1 MDCNWS
7 ATGEQMSRLKVAIIG
22 SGISGLT
29 CAHTLASHHDI
40 TIYEAADY
48 IGGHTHTVQVEKE
61 GEVSDIDT
69 GFIVF
74 NDRTYPHFIN
84 LMDNLGV
91 SSQPSEMS
99 FSVRNDALDLEY
111 NGNSLN
117 SLFAQRRNLI
127 RPRFLA
133 MVADIMRFNKE
144 VKSAA
149 EKDQDQTI
157 GDFLAA
163 NKYSALFKENYLLP
177 MVSAIWSMGLK
188 SCMDFPL
195 PFFVRF
201 FENHGLLDVVNRPQ
215 WRTIKGGSSSYIAP
229 LTASFKD
236 RIRLSTPVVRV
247 EREDKLVKIITGE
260 ETTPFDHVVFACHG
274 NQALSLLDR
283 PTPEEESVLQE
294 FTTSENRVVLH
305 TDTSFLPKR
314 KLAWAS
320 WNYNMVDGA
329 KEQTTLTYNMN
340 ILQRL
345 DKQHTYLVTLNQDIP
360 DEHVLR
366 TFNYHH
372 PVFTQGAIRAQK
384 QWASISGNNRSH
396 FCGAYWFNGFH
407 EDGVRSGLRVSRAM
421 KEVS

>member
-1 MDCNWS
+1 
-7 ATGEQMSRLKVAIIG
+7 MSRLKVAIIG

-29 CAHTLASHHDI
+29 CAHTLAPQHDI
-40 TIYEAADY
+40 TLYEAADY

-84 LMDNLGV
+84 LMDSLGV
-91 SSQPSEMS
+91 SSQPTEMS
-99 FSVRNDALDLEY
+99 FSVRNDAIDLEY

-133 MVADIMRFNKE
+133 MVADIVRFNKE

-149 EKDQDQTI
+149 GKDQDQTI
-157 GDFLAA
+157 GDFLAV
-163 NKYSALFKENYLLP
+163 NKYSALFIENYLLP

-201 FENHGLLDVVNRPQ
+201 FDNHGLLDVVNRPQ
-215 WRTIKGGSSSYIAP
+215 WRTITGGSSSYIAP
-229 LTASFKD
+229 LTASFRD

-247 EREDKLVKIITGE
+247 ERDDKLVKIITGE
-260 ETTPFDHVVFACHG
+260 GTTPFDHVVFACHG
-274 NQALSLLDR
+274 NQALCLLDR
-283 PTPEEESVLQE
+283 PTPDEESVLKE

-305 TDTSFLPKR
+305 TDSSFLPER

-320 WNYNMVDGA
+320 WNYNMVDAA

-345 DKQHTYLVTLNQDIP
+345 VKHHTYLVTLNQDIP
-360 DEHVLR
+360 DEYILR
-366 TFNYHH
+366 TFSCHH

-407 EDGVRSGLRVSRAM
+407 EDGVRSGLRVSRALQ
-421 KEVS
+421 EVS